1 MAHWLY
7 LMRHAQSTERQSS
20 QQDAERNLSTT
31 GMKEAAS
38 IGHFLKKNN
47 YNLDLI
53 LSSAAKRAESTSV
66 IIHGILN
73 LRNEIK
79 IHEEIYQA
87 SVRNLLEITNSLDEE
102 YKNILLVGHNPYLS
116 YFAEFLTKAEIGN
129 MEPAGLVSIRFEI
142 DRWSEV
148 SEGIGSMENYIHP
161 SLID

>member
-129 MEPAGLVSIRFEI
+129 MEPAGLVSIRFEV

>member
-1 MAHWLY
+1 
-7 LMRHAQSTERQSS
+7 MRHAQSTERQSS

>member
-7 LMRHAQSTERQSS
+7 LLRHAQSAERQSS
-20 QQDAERNLSTT
+20 QQDAERDLSTT
-31 GMKEAAS
+31 GMKEAAT

-47 YNLDLI
+47 YHIDLI
-53 LSSAAKRAESTSV
+53 VSSGAKRALSTST

-73 LRNEIK
+73 LSNEIN
-79 IHEEIYQA
+79 IHEGVYQA
-87 SVRNLLEITNSLDEE
+87 SVRNLLEITNSFDEE
-102 YKNILLVGHNPYLS
+102 FRNILIVGHNPYIS
-116 YFAEFLTKAEIGN
+116 YFAEYLTKAEIDN

-148 SEGIGSMENYIHP
+148 SEGVGTMENFIHP

>member
-129 MEPAGLVSIRFEI
+129 M
-142 DRWSEV
+142 
-148 SEGIGSMENYIHP
+148 
-161 SLID
+161 